1 MRKTSILFLMI
12 GAFIGFVFGVK
23 AVEQTLSDAKSDDE
37 DDPEPDIE
45 DDPKPDIEPD
55 IDTATILKTV
65 ACKPWC
71 RLV

>member
-45 DDPKPDIEPD
+45 DDTKPDIDP
-55 IDTATILKTV
+55 ATILKTV